1 MSRVRAQILQILGVH
16 LDDSSSLANL
26 LVKRLL
32 NLLSID
38 SSSRTFT
45 FFKRFYRRTGSHIN
59 IPKSYSFYGEDLI
72 LRKYLPELNGSYL
85 DIGSGNPTL
94 GSNTYFFYKKGWSG
108 ITIDPLD
115 RSFRKHQLRRKRD
128 SQLLGVVAASTD
140 IGAKVIFY
148 EYSADDFSTT
158 SETRYLELLKMGNK
172 PISIREVKVID
183 LDQLKLSA
191 EPLDPYLL
199 DLDIEGDEFEVL
211 NSINWEAFLPRV
223 ISVEEWLS
231 PIYVPTRVRLLLEEK
246 GYVLASRAF
255 ITSIYVHGD
264 YFHLVK

>member
-1 MSRVRAQILQILGVH
+1 MSRFRAYFLRHLGVQ
-16 LDDSSSLANL
+16 LDNSSSLTNTL
-26 LVKRLL
+26 FKRLL
-32 NLLSID
+32 NLLGVE
-38 SSSRTFT
+38 SSSKTFS

-59 IPKSYSFYGEDLI
+59 IPKSFSFNGEDLI
-72 LRKYLPELNGSYL
+72 LAKYLPELNGSYL

-94 GSNTYFFYKKGWSG
+94 GSNTYYFYKKGWAG

-115 RSFRKHQLRRKRD
+115 RSFRRHRLRRKRD
-128 SQLLGVVAASTD
+128 SQLLGVVTGSED

-158 SETRYLELLKMGNK
+158 SEKRYLELLKVGNK
-172 PISIREVKVID
+172 PIRIREVEIID
-183 LDQLKLSA
+183 LDQLKLSV

-199 DLDIEGDEFEVL
+199 DLDIEGDEFAVL

-223 ISVEEWLS
+223 IAVEEWLS
-231 PIYVPTRVRLLLEEK
+231 PINVPTRVRLLLEEK

-255 ITSIYVHGD
+255 ITSIYVHKD
-264 YFHLVK
+264 YLHRAQ

>member
-1 MSRVRAQILQILGVH
+1 MSRFRAHVLQHLRVH
-16 LDDSSSLANL
+16 LDNSSSLTNL
-26 LVKRLL
+26 VFKRLL
-32 NLLSID
+32 NLLGVG
-38 SSSRTFT
+38 SSSKTFS

-59 IPKSYSFYGEDLI
+59 IPKSFSFNGEDLI
-72 LRKYLPELNGSYL
+72 LAKYLPELNGSYL

-94 GSNTYFFYKKGWSG
+94 GSNTYYFYKKGWSG

-115 RSFRKHQLRRKRD
+115 RSFRRHRLRRKRD
-128 SQLLGVVAASTD
+128 SQLLGVVTGSAD

-158 SETRYLELLKMGNK
+158 SETRYLELLKVGNR
-172 PISIREVKVID
+172 PIKIREVEIID

-199 DLDIEGDEFEVL
+199 DLDIEGDEFAVL
-211 NSINWEAFLPRV
+211 ISINWEAFLPRV
-223 ISVEEWLS
+223 IAVEEWLS

-255 ITSIYVHGD
+255 ITSIYVHRD
-264 YFHLVK
+264 YLHRAQ